1 MNIFRAFIILKEY
14 FDKLK
19 NILLFK
25 EKEEFLSTKNNI
37 ELYKNK
43 KNSIISQLISK
54 NDTPNVKEFVKNIKI
69 FNPDIND
76 KDKIT
81 LDQTNGSTFIS
92 RSKS

>member
-76 KDKIT
+76 KDTQK
-81 LDQTNGSTFIS
+81 
-92 RSKS
+92 

>member
-1 MNIFRAFIILKEY
+1 MNISRALIVLKED

-43 KNSIISQLISK
+43 KNSIISQLIFK
-54 NDTPNVKEFVKNIKI
+54 N
-69 FNPDIND
+69 
-76 KDKIT
+76 
-81 LDQTNGSTFIS
+81 S
-92 RSKS
+92 

>member
-69 FNPDIND
+69 FNPDMND
-76 KDKIT
+76 KDIQK
-81 LDQTNGSTFIS
+81 
-92 RSKS
+92 

>member
-69 FNPDIND
+69 FNNDIND

-81 LDQTNGSTFIS
+81 LDQNNGSPFIS
-92 RSKS
+92 RSKT

>member
-1 MNIFRAFIILKEY
+1 MFFMLLHSKIIIPLIWYFRVVIVLKED

-43 KNSIISQLISK
+43 KNSIISQLIFK
-54 NDTPNVKEFVKNIKI
+54 N
-69 FNPDIND
+69 
-76 KDKIT
+76 
-81 LDQTNGSTFIS
+81 S
-92 RSKS
+92 